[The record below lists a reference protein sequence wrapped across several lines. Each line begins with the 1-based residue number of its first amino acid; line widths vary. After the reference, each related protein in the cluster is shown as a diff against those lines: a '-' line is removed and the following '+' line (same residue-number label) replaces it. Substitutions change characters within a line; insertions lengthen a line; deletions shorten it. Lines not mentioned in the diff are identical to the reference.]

1 MKRLDVE
8 AIVSRYAT
16 QPVRIDGLARAIY
29 ERALMYTPVKTGKLK
44 SSAVL
49 DFLSA
54 DSAVIRY
61 TAPYAVHVHEIP
73 FRTHKPPTGMKFL
86 EQAAAE
92 IGLHS
97 GVPLTISY
105 NPLELYINIPDRGSP
120 ITLWYS

>member
-29 ERALMYTPVKTGKLK
+29 ERALMYTPVKTGRLK
-44 SSAVL
+44 ASAELEVL
-49 DFLSA
+49 SDRA
-54 DSAVIRY
+54 TIRY

-92 IGLHS
+92 VGLGS
-97 GVPLTISY
+97 GIPLTISY
-105 NPLELYINIPDRGSP
+105 DPLELYINQPDKGSP
-120 ITLWYS
+120 ITMWYS